1 MTTVILKPHKEESL
15 KRFHPWVFSGA
26 IARVVLDASHK
37 GDAPVEGELVCVRAS
52 TCNVLGVG
60 HWQVGSIA
68 VRMLTFGVET
78 LPADFWSERIRA
90 AYRVRQTLGLA
101 DVPRDDVRCT
111 KENNTF
117 RLVHGEGDF
126 LPGLIVDVYADTA
139 VIQAHSVGMHL
150 CRQEIAAAVVEVV
163 PQVQNV
169 YYKSDDTLPFK
180 APIEGEKT
188 GWLVET
194 SLKDKSRSDEFWS
207 IENGLAFRIDWLRG
221 QKTGFFIDQ
230 RENRALVE
238 RYAAGKEVLNMFC
251 YTGGFSLYALR
262 GGAKHV
268 DSVDVSR
275 KAIDIVEANVQRNF
289 PNCTN
294 HRAITADAFEFLN
307 GKINDQMVNDQM
319 VNGNDQ
325 MVNDQMVND
334 QMVNDQ
340 MVNDYDLI
348 ILDPPAFAKH
358 RDAVKNALR
367 GYQRINAKAI
377 EMIRPGGIL
386 FTFSCSQAVDK
397 EAFRL
402 AVFSAA
408 AQVGRKVRILHQ
420 LHQPQDHPI
429 NIYHPE
435 GEYLKGLVLYVE

>member
-1 MTTVILKPHKEESL
+1 MTTIILKPHKEESL
-15 KRFHPWVFSGA
+15 KRQHPWVFSGA
-26 IARVVLDASHK
+26 ISRVVLDASHK
-37 GDAPVEGELVCVRAS
+37 ASAPVEGELVCVVS
-52 TCNVLGVG
+52 GSGETLGVG

-68 VRMLTFGVET
+68 VRILEFGVSE
-78 LPADFWSERIRA
+78 LPKDFWQQRIRA
-90 AYRVRQTLGLA
+90 AYRVRETLGL
-101 DVPRDDVRCT
+101 VRPD
-111 KENNTF
+111 NNTF
-117 RLVHGEGDF
+117 RLIHGEGDF
-126 LPGLIVDVYADTA
+126 VPGLIVDVYADTA
-139 VIQAHSVGMHL
+139 VVQAHSVGIHC
-150 CRQEIAAAVVEVV
+150 CRRQIADAIVAEV
-163 PQVQNV
+163 PQVENV

-180 APIEGEKT
+180 APIEGEKV
-188 GWLVET
+188 GYLIQDSKFKIQYSED
-194 SLKDKSRSDEFWS
+194 SEFWS
-207 IENGLAFRIDWLRG
+207 TENGLEFRIDWLRG

-238 RYAAGKEVLNMFC
+238 RYAADKEVLNMFC

-262 GGAKHV
+262 GGAKQV

-275 KAIDIVEANVQRNF
+275 KAIELVNANVEKNF
-289 PNCTN
+289 PKATN
-294 HRAITADAFEFLN
+294 HCAVTADAF
-307 GKINDQMVNDQM
+307 
-319 VNGNDQ
+319 
-325 MVNDQMVND
+325 
-334 QMVNDQ
+334 
-340 MVNDYDLI
+340 DYLTEQHNIGRQFDLI

>member
-1 MTTVILKPHKEESL
+1 MTTIYLKPHKEESL
-15 KRFHPWVFSGA
+15 LRKHPWVFSGA
-26 IARVVLDASHK
+26 ISRVVLDASHK
-37 GDAPVEGELVCVRAS
+37 TDEPKEGELVQVRSAA
-52 TCNVLGVG
+52 NEIMGVG

-68 VRMLTFGVET
+68 VRILAFGVEE
-78 LPADFWSERIRA
+78 LPQDFWNERIRA
-90 AYRVRQTLGLA
+90 AYSVRKALGLIRA
-101 DVPRDDVRCT
+101 D
-111 KENNTF
+111 NNTY

-139 VIQAHSVGMHL
+139 VIQAHSVGMHQ
-150 CRQEIAAAVVEVV
+150 CRALVSAAIISEVPEV
-163 PQVQNV
+163 KNI
-169 YYKSDDTLPFK
+169 YYKSEDTLPFK
-180 APIEGEKT
+180 AQIEGEKV
-188 GWLVET
+188 GYLVQANGKKASSE
-194 SLKDKSRSDEFWS
+194 EFWS
-207 IENGLAFRIDWLRG
+207 VENGLAFRIDWLRG

-238 RYAAGKEVLNMFC
+238 RYAKGKDVLNMFC

-262 GGAKHV
+262 GGAKSV
-268 DSVDVSR
+268 DSVDVSQ
-275 KAIDIVEANVQRNF
+275 KAIDLVEANVARNF
-289 PNCTN
+289 PKCTN
-294 HRAITADAFEFLN
+294 HRAVTDDAFEYLSSMREK
-307 GKINDQMVNDQM
+307 GHT
-319 VNGNDQ
+319 
-325 MVNDQMVND
+325 
-334 QMVNDQ
+334 
-340 MVNDYDLI
+340 YDLI

-397 EAFRL
+397 EQFRL

-408 AQVGRKVRILHQ
+408 AQVGRNVRILHQ
-420 LHQPQDHPI
+420 LHQLQDHPI

>member
-1 MTTVILKPHKEESL
+1 MTTIFLKPHKEESL

-26 IARVVLDASHK
+26 IARVVLDAKHP
-37 GDAPVEGELVCVRAS
+37 GDAPEEGELVCVRSAA
-52 TCNVLGVG
+52 NEVLGVG

-68 VRMLTFGVET
+68 VRILAFGEEE
-78 LPADFWSERIRA
+78 LAKDFWKERIEA
-90 AYRVRQTLGLA
+90 AYEVREAIGLVRNPSTL
-101 DVPRDDVRCT
+101 
-111 KENNTF
+111 NNPNNLNDTY
-117 RLVHGEGDF
+117 RLVHGEGDW

-139 VIQAHSVGMHL
+139 VVQAHSVGMHV
-150 CRQEIAAAVVEVV
+150 CRNEIAEAIVSVV
-163 PQVQNV
+163 PQVKNV

-180 APIEGEKT
+180 ALIEGEKT
-188 GWLVET
+188 GWLQNTGISE
-194 SLKDKSRSDEFWS
+194 SRNTEEFWS
-207 IENGLAFRIDWLRG
+207 TENGLSFRIDWLRG
-221 QKTGFFIDQ
+221 QKTGFFVDQ

-238 RYAAGKEVLNMFC
+238 RYAEGKDVLNMFC

-262 GGAKHV
+262 GGAKTV
-268 DSVDVSR
+268 DSVDVSQ
-275 KAIDIVEANVQRNF
+275 KAIDLVNVNVAKNF
-289 PNCTN
+289 PKATN
-294 HRAITADAFEFLN
+294 HTAVAADAFEYLSKQKEE
-307 GKINDQMVNDQM
+307 GKT
-319 VNGNDQ
+319 
-325 MVNDQMVND
+325 
-334 QMVNDQ
+334 
-340 MVNDYDLI
+340 YDLI

-377 EMIRPGGIL
+377 EMIRKGGLL

>member
-1 MTTVILKPHKEESL
+1 MTTIYLKSHKEESL

-26 IARVVLDASHK
+26 IARVVLDAAHK
-37 GDAPVEGELVCVRAS
+37 APEPEEGELVAVRSAA
-52 TCNVLGVG
+52 NEILGVG
-60 HWQVGSIA
+60 HWQIGSIA
-68 VRMLTFGVET
+68 VRILAFGVET
-78 LPADFWSERIRA
+78 LPAGFWRERIRA
-90 AYRVRQTLGLA
+90 AYQMREAIGITPSQPSPQG
-101 DVPRDDVRCT
+101 

-117 RLVHGEGDF
+117 RLIHGEGDF
-126 LPGLIVDVYADTA
+126 LPGLIVDVYAETA
-139 VIQAHSVGMHL
+139 VIQAHSVGMHV
-150 CRQEIAAAVVEVV
+150 CRNEIAEAILAEV
-163 PQVQNV
+163 PQVQNI

-180 APIEGEKT
+180 APVEGERV
-188 GWLVET
+188 GWLKEP
-194 SLKDKSRSDEFWS
+194 SDPYREADRSTAGRLEVPSTGEEFWS
-207 IENGLAFRIDWLRG
+207 IENGLSFRIDWLRG

-238 RYAAGKEVLNMFC
+238 RYAANKDVLNMFC

-262 GGAKHV
+262 GGVKTV
-268 DSVDVSR
+268 DSVDVSQ
-275 KAIDIVEANVQRNF
+275 KAIDLVNINVAKNF
-289 PNCTN
+289 PEATN
-294 HRAITADAFEFLN
+294 HTAVAADAFEYLTAQKAQ
-307 GKINDQMVNDQM
+307 GRT
-319 VNGNDQ
+319 
-325 MVNDQMVND
+325 
-334 QMVNDQ
+334 
-340 MVNDYDLI
+340 YDLI

>member
-1 MTTVILKPHKEESL
+1 MTTIYLKPHKEESL

-26 IARVVLDASHK
+26 ISRVVLDAKHQ
-37 GDAPVEGELVCVRAS
+37 GDAPVEGELVSVCSAA
-52 TCNVLGVG
+52 NDILGVG

-68 VRMLTFGVET
+68 VRILAFGVEA
-78 LPADFWSERIRA
+78 LPNGFWHERIRA
-90 AYRVRQTLGLA
+90 AYRMRESIGLIRP
-101 DVPRDDVRCT
+101 D
-111 KENNTF
+111 NNTF
-117 RLVHGEGDF
+117 RLIHGEGDF

-139 VIQAHSVGMHL
+139 VVQAHSVGMHVH
-150 CRQEIAAAVVEVV
+150 RQEIAEALVAEV

-180 APIEGEKT
+180 APIEGDRV
-188 GWLVET
+188 GWLIT
-194 SLKDKSRSDEFWS
+194 NDQLPMTNDFWS
-207 IENGLAFRIDWLRG
+207 IENGLFFRIDWLRG
-221 QKTGFFIDQ
+221 QKTGFFVDQ

-238 RYAAGKEVLNMFC
+238 RYAANKDVLNMFC

-262 GGAKHV
+262 GGAKTV
-268 DSVDVSR
+268 DSVDVSQ
-275 KAIDIVEANVQRNF
+275 KAIDLVNINVARNF
-289 PNCTN
+289 PHATN
-294 HRAITADAFEFLN
+294 HTAVAADAFEYLTAQKAA
-307 GKINDQMVNDQM
+307 GKT
-319 VNGNDQ
+319 
-325 MVNDQMVND
+325 
-334 QMVNDQ
+334 
-340 MVNDYDLI
+340 YDLI

-408 AQVGRKVRILHQ
+408 ASVGRKVRILHQ

-435 GEYLKGLVLYVE
+435 GEYLKGLVLYIE

>member
-1 MTTVILKPHKEESL
+1 MTTIYLKPKKEESL

-26 IARVVLDASHK
+26 IARVVLDAKHQS
-37 GDAPVEGELVCVRAS
+37 DAPEEGELVCVRSAA
-52 TCNVLGVG
+52 NEVLGVG

-68 VRMLTFGVET
+68 VRILAFGVEE
-78 LPADFWSERIRA
+78 LPKDFWAERIRA
-90 AYRVRQTLGLA
+90 AYQVREAIGLIRP
-101 DVPRDDVRCT
+101 D
-111 KENNTF
+111 NNTF
-117 RLVHGEGDF
+117 RLIHGEGDF

-139 VIQAHSVGMHL
+139 VVQAHSVGMHV
-150 CRQEIAAAVVEVV
+150 CRNEIAEALMHEI
-163 PQVQNV
+163 PQVKNV

-180 APIEGEKT
+180 APIKGEKT
-188 GWLVET
+188 GWIIRDDET
-194 SLKDKSRSDEFWS
+194 SRSRDFEEFWS
-207 IENGLAFRIDWLRG
+207 TENGLSFRIDWLRG
-221 QKTGFFIDQ
+221 QKTGFFVDQ

-238 RYAAGKEVLNMFC
+238 RYAKGKDVLNMFC

-262 GGAKHV
+262 GGAKSV
-268 DSVDVSR
+268 DSVDVSQ
-275 KAIDIVEANVQRNF
+275 KAIDLVNVNVAKNF
-289 PNCTN
+289 PKATN
-294 HRAITADAFEFLN
+294 HTAVAADAFEYLTKQKGE
-307 GKINDQMVNDQM
+307 GKT
-319 VNGNDQ
+319 
-325 MVNDQMVND
+325 
-334 QMVNDQ
+334 
-340 MVNDYDLI
+340 YDLI

-377 EMIRPGGIL
+377 EMIRKGGLL